1 MRPPSSLLPPVVSAL
16 LRRIHQQASSSALQF
31 HSSWFSA
38 EPTLKANTTAA
49 LFSDSPAA
57 QIASFERA
65 GYALIKRSE
74 FQSLADIA
82 QLETDILALLEEKQ
96 RTGFYYLMLRWF
108 NLSGQY
114 SVRSPDKRYS
124 IPLPASSAV
133 MRVLSAAI
141 VSSRP
146 LLSSQLGKNAPLVD
160 LSSIISLPGSSRQR
174 THSDVPQSP
183 RHRIISVFMA
193 LSSVT
198 LKSGPTCLFAGS
210 HTASFHRRHV
220 GGAGDAMHRASFYSS
235 SEEEGGEE
243 EGQQGDAGDKEEK
256 KRALEWSQRETA
268 QQKLDIDVATAAAP
282 VAALLEAGD
291 ILIYDSALF
300 HYGGANVSLLPRAL
314 LMFSF
319 QEGTSWGSYEEVTG
333 FTYNCDASVKGV
345 YSLNVL

>member
-1 MRPPSSLLPPVVSAL
+1 MMRSSSVVGSL
-16 LRRIHQQASSSALQF
+16 LRRIHQQAASALQF
-31 HSSWFSA
+31 HDSWFSI
-38 EPTLKANTTAA
+38 EPTVAANVTAA
-49 LFSDSPAA
+49 LFSSTPAA
-57 QIASFERA
+57 QIESFERS
-65 GYALIKRSE
+65 GYALIKRSQS
-74 FQSLADIA
+74 QSLTDIA
-82 QLETDILALLEEKQ
+82 QLEGDILGLLEEKQ
-96 RTGFYYLMLRWF
+96 RTGFYYLLLRWF

-133 MRVLSAAI
+133 MRVLSSALLSA
-141 VSSRP
+141 RP
-146 LLSSQLGKNAPLVD
+146 LLSSQLGPCAPLVD

-198 LKSGPTCLFAGS
+198 LASGPTCLFSGS

-220 GGAGDAMHRASFYSS
+220 AGAGEAMHRASFYSS
-235 SEEEGGEE
+235 SEEEEDKGAEGTADREE
-243 EGQQGDAGDKEEK
+243 E
-256 KRALEWSQRETA
+256 KRAVELSQRETA
-268 QQKLDIDVATAAAP
+268 QQTVDIDTATAAAP

-300 HYGGANVSLLPRAL
+300 HYGGANVSQLPRAL

-319 QEGTSWGSYEEVTG
+319 QEGTTWGSYQEVTG
-333 FTYNCDASVKGV
+333 FTYNCDASVKGQ
-345 YSLNVL
+345 YFLNVL